1 MGSQG
6 LAGGLH
12 GLEGLL
18 MGSQGLAD
26 GASLLGAEVLRLVL
40 LSAVELPQV
49 VLLLLV
55 HHDVHAGHG
64 LADYTDLGQLRSGAT
79 GDLGHSELGQ
89 LSLEVIELLHQVL
102 LLLGPQLGAFYLTHD
117 DKGET
122 SFKVLYSSSVAW

>member
-1 MGSQG
+1 
-6 LAGGLH
+6 
-12 GLEGLL
+12 

-64 LADYTDLGQLRSGAT
+64 LTDHTDLGQLRSGAT
-79 GDLGHSELGQ
+79 GDLKKTFFL
-89 LSLEVIELLHQVL
+89 
-102 LLLGPQLGAFYLTHD
+102 F
-117 DKGET
+117 
-122 SFKVLYSSSVAW
+122 FKN